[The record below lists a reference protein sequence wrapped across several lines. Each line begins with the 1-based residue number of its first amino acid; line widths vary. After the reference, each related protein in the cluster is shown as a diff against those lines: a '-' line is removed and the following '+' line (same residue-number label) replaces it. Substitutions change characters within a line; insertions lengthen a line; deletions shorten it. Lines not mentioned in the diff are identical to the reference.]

1 MTGSGEKFPGRLPL
15 GLNVDDETRNRLGS
29 GNLDPLARRIGLPS
43 GLEVAEPASHIADD
57 LDRLVM
63 LEQALRL
70 RVHAGALREG
80 IGVED
85 VGMTGEL
92 RLDVIFQQ
100 AMNQDH
106 VAADQL
112 LLPGHGLLGDLSVVG
127 DELEIER
134 RDEPEASHSQIEACL
149 MSHCRRRNVKY
160 ALSIVSCR
168 CDPSNSGATR

>member
-1 MTGSGEKFPGRLPL
+1 MQWLTVRRRAARSRHPLRRRLRRRSTGSGEKFPGRLPR

-29 GNLDPLARRIGLPS
+29 GNLDPLARRIRLPT

-63 LEQALRL
+63 LDQALSL

-112 LLPGHGLLGDLSVVG
+112 LLPGHGLLGDLSVMG

-134 RDEPEASHSQIEACL
+134 RDQPAGVAF
-149 MSHCRRRNVKY
+149 
-160 ALSIVSCR
+160 A
-168 CDPSNSGATR
+168 D